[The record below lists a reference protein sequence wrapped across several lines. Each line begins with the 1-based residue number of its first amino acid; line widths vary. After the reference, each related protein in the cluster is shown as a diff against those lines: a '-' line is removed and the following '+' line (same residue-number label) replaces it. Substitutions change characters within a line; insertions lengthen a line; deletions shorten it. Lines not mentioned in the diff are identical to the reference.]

1 MKILHIIRNP
11 NDATPIEIAEA
22 QCVKHD
28 VALLLLHD
36 AVYLKPELKA
46 YACENDAEARG
57 ITEHDCVG
65 YDRIIRMLFEYDR
78 VVSW

>member
-11 NDATPIEIAEA
+11 NDTTPIEIAKA
-22 QCVKHD
+22 QSKKND

-36 AVYLKPELKA
+36 AVYLDTGLKA
-46 YACENDAEARG
+46 YACTDDAEARG
-57 ITEHDCVG
+57 VMVYERVG
-65 YDRIIRMLFEYDR
+65 YDSIVRMLFEYDR

>member
-1 MKILHIIRNP
+1 MRILHIFRNP
-11 NDATPIEIAEA
+11 NDTTPIEIVRA
-22 QCVKHD
+22 QSKEHD

-46 YACENDAEARG
+46 YACEADAEARG
-57 ITEHDCVG
+57 VTEHECVG
-65 YDRIIRMLFEYDR
+65 YGRIVQMLFEYER

>member
-11 NDATPIEIAEA
+11 NDSTPIEIAKA
-22 QCVKHD
+22 QSRENE

-36 AVYLKPELKA
+36 AVYMQPELKA
-46 YACENDAEARG
+46 YACKKDAEARG
-57 ITEHDCVG
+57 VTGHECVD
-65 YDRIIRMLFEYDR
+65 YDRIVEMLFEYDK

>member
-11 NDATPIEIAEA
+11 NETTPIEIAKA
-22 QCVKHD
+22 QGKEHD

-36 AVYLKPELKA
+36 AVYLKPGLKT
-46 YACENDAEARG
+46 YACADDAEARG
-57 ITEHDCVG
+57 VTAHECVG
-65 YDRIIRMLFEYDR
+65 YDRIVQMLFEYDR

>member
-11 NDATPIEIAEA
+11 NDITPIEIAKA
-22 QCVKHD
+22 QSNEHD

-36 AVYLKPELKA
+36 AVYMKTGLKT
-46 YACENDAEARG
+46 YACRNDAEARG
-57 ITEHDCVG
+57 ITEHECVE
-65 YDRIIRMLFEYDR
+65 YDMIVQMLFGYDR

>member
-11 NDATPIEIAEA
+11 NDTTPIEIANVQSKEN
-22 QCVKHD
+22 D

-36 AVYLKPELKA
+36 AVYMKLGLKA
-46 YACENDAEARG
+46 FACRDDAKARKV
-57 ITEHDCVG
+57 TEHECVG
-65 YDRIIRMLFEYDR
+65 YDRIVQMLFEYDR

>member
-11 NDATPIEIAEA
+11 NDTTPIEIAKA
-22 QCVKHD
+22 QSKEHE

-36 AVYLKPELKA
+36 AVYSNPDLNA
-46 YACENDAEARG
+46 YACADDAQARG
-57 ITEHDCVG
+57 VTVHECVG
-65 YDRIIRMLFEYDR
+65 YDRIVRMLFEYDK